1 MTKSELLN
9 NVFFENAKGNLPIIY
24 ITSDDDVVKV
34 GGIVNAPMVGRIY
47 FSEVKKSITKDELLA
62 NKEFICASEDS
73 EILID
78 FGGYRRETLDCYIAV
93 DDSCI
98 NIIELRERIITIP
111 IKCRRLNQTPNIGL
125 RKFTLGKRR
134 SLMIQRMML
143 GSF

>member
-9 NVFFENAKGNLPIIY
+9 NTEFKNAKGDLPIIY

-34 GGIVNAPMVGRIY
+34 GSIVNAPMVGKIY
-47 FSEVKKSITKDELLA
+47 FSEVKKTITKDELLA

-78 FGGYRRETLDCYIAV
+78 FGGYRRETLDCYIAI

-98 NIIELRERIITIP
+98 NIIEL
-111 IKCRRLNQTPNIGL
+111 
-125 RKFTLGKRR
+125 
-134 SLMIQRMML
+134 
-143 GSF
+143 

>member
-9 NVFFENAKGNLPIIY
+9 NTEFKKADGSLPIIY

-34 GGIVNAPMVGRIY
+34 GSIVNAPMVGRIY
-47 FSEVKKSITKDELLA
+47 FSEVKKTITKDYLLT

-78 FGGYRRETLDCYIAV
+78 FGGYRRETLDCYVTV

-98 NIIELRERIITIP
+98 NIIEL
-111 IKCRRLNQTPNIGL
+111 
-125 RKFTLGKRR
+125 
-134 SLMIQRMML
+134 
-143 GSF
+143 

>member
-9 NVFFENAKGNLPIIY
+9 NTEFKNAKGDLPIIY

-34 GGIVNAPMVGRIY
+34 GSIVNAPMVGRIY
-47 FSEVKKSITKDELLA
+47 FSEVKKSITKDDLLA

-78 FGGYRRETLDCYIAV
+78 FGGYRRVTLDCYVAI

-98 NIIELRERIITIP
+98 NIIEL
-111 IKCRRLNQTPNIGL
+111 
-125 RKFTLGKRR
+125 
-134 SLMIQRMML
+134 
-143 GSF
+143 

>member
-9 NVFFENAKGNLPIIY
+9 NTEFKNAKGYLPIIY

-34 GGIVNAPMVGRIY
+34 GSIVNLPMVGRIY
-47 FSEVKKSITKDELLA
+47 FSEVKKTITKDDLLT

-78 FGGYRRETLDCYIAV
+78 FGGYRRETFDCYVTV

-98 NIIELRERIITIP
+98 NIIEL
-111 IKCRRLNQTPNIGL
+111 
-125 RKFTLGKRR
+125 
-134 SLMIQRMML
+134 
-143 GSF
+143 

>member
-9 NVFFENAKGNLPIIY
+9 NTEFKNAKGDLPIIY

-34 GGIVNAPMVGRIY
+34 GSIVNAPMIGRIY
-47 FSEVKKSITKDELLA
+47 FSEVKKTITKDKLLA

-78 FGGYRRETLDCYIAV
+78 FGGYRRVTIDCYVTV

-98 NIIELRERIITIP
+98 NIIEL
-111 IKCRRLNQTPNIGL
+111 
-125 RKFTLGKRR
+125 
-134 SLMIQRMML
+134 
-143 GSF
+143 

>member
-1 MTKSELLN
+1 MNKAELLN
-9 NVFFENAKGNLPIIY
+9 NTAFENAKGDLSIIY
-24 ITSDDDVVKV
+24 ITSDDDVIKV

-78 FGGYRRETLDCYIAV
+78 FGGYRRETLDCYIAI

-98 NIIELRERIITIP
+98 NIIEL
-111 IKCRRLNQTPNIGL
+111 
-125 RKFTLGKRR
+125 
-134 SLMIQRMML
+134 
-143 GSF
+143 

>member
-9 NVFFENAKGNLPIIY
+9 NTEFKNAKGDLPIIY

-34 GGIVNAPMVGRIY
+34 GSIVNAPMVGRIY
-47 FSEVKKSITKDELLA
+47 FSEVKKTITKGNLLT

-78 FGGYRRETLDCYIAV
+78 FGGYRRETLDCYVTV

-98 NIIELRERIITIP
+98 NIIEL
-111 IKCRRLNQTPNIGL
+111 
-125 RKFTLGKRR
+125 
-134 SLMIQRMML
+134 
-143 GSF
+143 

>member
-9 NVFFENAKGNLPIIY
+9 NTEFKKADGSLPIIY

-34 GGIVNAPMVGRIY
+34 GSIVNSPMVGRIY
-47 FSEVKKSITKDELLA
+47 FSEVKKSITKGDLLT

-78 FGGYRRETLDCYIAV
+78 FGGYRRETIDCYVTV

-98 NIIELRERIITIP
+98 NIIEL
-111 IKCRRLNQTPNIGL
+111 
-125 RKFTLGKRR
+125 
-134 SLMIQRMML
+134 
-143 GSF
+143 

>member
-9 NVFFENAKGNLPIIY
+9 NTEFKKAKGDLPIIY

-34 GGIVNAPMVGRIY
+34 GSIVNAPMVGRIY
-47 FSEVKKSITKDELLA
+47 FSEVKKTITKDELLT

-78 FGGYRRETLDCYIAV
+78 FGGYRRVTLDCYVTV

-98 NIIELRERIITIP
+98 NIIEI
-111 IKCRRLNQTPNIGL
+111 
-125 RKFTLGKRR
+125 
-134 SLMIQRMML
+134 
-143 GSF
+143 